1 MSILITGSSSYIGT
15 EFCEHPQTAPSIDE
29 MISTEVLPPRETFE
43 TLIFFE
49 RYGCGDLDV
58 SIFSDDG
65 AESEMEVIT
74 EIISGIRNIR
84 GEMGLSPTL
93 SFDVTV
99 QTNDEAKAQAI
110 EEPMAG
116 AAIQI

>member
-1 MSILITGSSSYIGT
+1 MKAVFPVDGS
-15 EFCEHPQTAPSIDE
+15 EDA
-29 MISTEVLPPRETFE
+29 
-43 TLIFFE
+43 
-49 RYGCGDLDV
+49 

-99 QTNDEAKAQAI
+99 QTKDEAKAKILQQHQDIILNLAKLNSFL
-110 EEPMAG
+110 
-116 AAIQI
+116 